1 MLHSDDYFAPVAFL
15 VIEKCHLEDKEP
27 TSLSKLASRLP
38 SSPAPLSLSPA
49 LDDASS
55 ANTSAQPIA
64 TTLAQSAPAG
74 RAFLPAHGQFR
85 DLFHLSGFMSSS
97 SASLSLEA
105 EIKEVFDHV
114 IDTLKQ
120 QHMTLDDVCFVH
132 LYVRDMGT
140 FTQINAEYCKY
151 FGQRMPPSRSCV
163 EVSSLPARV
172 LMDCIGIRGSGVS
185 KLQQARV
192 VRDVLHIKS
201 VSAWA
206 PNCIGPYSQAN
217 ILHKTLILLAGQI
230 SFLPQTMELI
240 GADHVAQAKQC
251 LRNAGRVFEALD
263 SNLRHVG
270 SAIVYTT
277 SMHNMK
283 ELVAVCRNQLVTNGS
298 LKDRFEDVVDS
309 DESDDE
315 LDKDAERV
323 ALVKN
328 APMLAIHVSHLP
340 RSALVEVELQAF
352 CHRVLK
358 HLNPVSSVFKVAP
371 VPAAGAWE
379 YECQRTIISRAL
391 CLVMCSATK
400 GSDSGDDDNVGAVM
414 SAVDVNRVAL
424 GLLKCVEKSLTNA
437 QLPWDRVIHL
447 RVFYQSS
454 AFTSELEIAS
464 GTSTCVVLWD
474 IPHTTTAQSTISL
487 PVLTRCLSLLRF
499 SCI

>member
-27 TSLSKLASRLP
+27 ASSSKLALRLP
-38 SSPAPLSLSPA
+38 SSPAQLTLSPA
-49 LDDASS
+49 QDDSTGVD
-55 ANTSAQPIA
+55 TSTQPVA
-64 TTLAQSAPAG
+64 MTLAESAPAD
-74 RAFLPAHGQFR
+74 RAILPAHGQFR
-85 DLFHLSGFMSSS
+85 NLFHLSGFMSANSN
-97 SASLSLEA
+97 SLSLEA
-105 EIKEVFDHV
+105 EIKEVFDHA
-114 IDTLKQ
+114 IATLRQ
-120 QHMTLDDVCFVH
+120 QSMTLDDVCFVH
-132 LYVRDMGT
+132 LYVRDMGA
-140 FTQINAEYCKY
+140 FAQINTEYCKY
-151 FGQRMPPSRSCV
+151 FGQHMPPSRSCV

-217 ILHKTLILLAGQI
+217 ILHKSLILLAGQI
-230 SFLPQTMELI
+230 SLLPQTMELI
-240 GADHVAQAKQC
+240 GADHVTQAKQC
-251 LRNAGRVFEALD
+251 FRNAGRVFEALD

-277 SMHNMK
+277 SMRDIK
-283 ELVAVCRNQLVTNGS
+283 EIAAVCRNQLVTNGG

-315 LDKDAERV
+315 LDKDAERI

-328 APMLAIHVSHLP
+328 APMLTIHVSHLP
-340 RSALVEVELQAF
+340 RHALIEVELQAF

-358 HLNPVSSVFKVAP
+358 HLNLLSSVFT
-371 VPAAGAWE
+371 VPASPSGAEAWK

-391 CLVMCSATK
+391 CLVMCTATK
-400 GSDSGDDDNVGAVM
+400 TLGSSDELPAAAVT
-414 SAVDVNRVAL
+414 SALDVNRVAL

-464 GTSTCVVLWD
+464 GTNSVVLYRSQ
-474 IPHTTTAQSTISL
+474 P
-487 PVLTRCLSLLRF
+487 F
-499 SCI
+499 SYQH